1 MRAFGD
7 FTPEQIAYDTAE
19 VAILPVPYDGTSTWI
34 KGADRGPEALL
45 DASFNLEFYDIE
57 TGTEV
62 YKRGIATL
70 DPVLED
76 SSPEAMADEVE
87 RRMERILTDGKFPVL
102 IGGEHSVSIGAFRA
116 VARRYPNLSI
126 LQLDAHSDMRDEYEG
141 SACNHACVMARAKEL
156 TPHITQ
162 VGIRSTAREE
172 LHNIDSKRT
181 FYAHR
186 IAEDDEWVERVSAQ
200 LGDEVYIAIDLDVF
214 DPAYLPSTGTPEPGG
229 LSYREVMA
237 LLRRVIREHR
247 VVGLDVVELCPNPA
261 SKASDFL
268 AAKLIYQFLSEL
280 YAKPETTL

>member
-7 FTPEQIAYDTAE
+7 FSPEEMSYDSAA

-45 DASFNLEFYDIE
+45 EASYNLEFYDIE
-57 TGTEV
+57 TQTEV
-62 YKRGIATL
+62 FRRGIATL
-70 DPVLED
+70 EPVTEA

-87 RRMERILTDGKFPVL
+87 RRMATILSDGKFPVL

-116 VARRYPNLSI
+116 VARRYPNLTI

-156 TPHITQ
+156 TPNITQ

-172 LHNIDSKRT
+172 LHNINPKRT

-186 IAEDDEWVERVSAQ
+186 IAEDDEWIERVSAQ
-200 LGDEVYIAIDLDVF
+200 LGEEVYITIDLDVF

-229 LSYREVMA
+229 LSYREVIT
-237 LLRRVIREHR
+237 LLRRVISEHR
-247 VVGLDVVELCPNPA
+247 VVGLDVVELCPNPHA
-261 SKASDFL
+261 KASDFL

-280 YAKPETTL
+280 YATPKTTL

>member
-1 MRAFGD
+1 
-7 FTPEQIAYDTAE
+7 
-19 VAILPVPYDGTSTWI
+19 
-34 KGADRGPEALL
+34 
-45 DASFNLEFYDIE
+45 
-57 TGTEV
+57 
-62 YKRGIATL
+62 
-70 DPVLED
+70 
-76 SSPEAMADEVE
+76 MADEVE
-87 RRMERILTDGKFPVL
+87 RRMERILSDGKFPVL

-200 LGDEVYIAIDLDVF
+200 LGDEVYITIDLDVF

>member
-7 FTPEQIAYDTAE
+7 FTPEEMRYEGAE
-19 VAILPVPYDGTSTWI
+19 IAILPVPYDGTSTWI

-45 DASFNLEFYDIE
+45 DASYNLEFYDIE
-57 TGTEV
+57 TATEV
-62 YKRGIATL
+62 YRRGIATL
-70 DPVLED
+70 EPVVEV

-87 RRMERILTDGKFPVL
+87 RRMTAILDDGKFPVL

-116 VARRYPNLSI
+116 MARRYPNLTI

-141 SACNHACVMARAKEL
+141 SPCNHACVMARAKEL
-156 TPHITQ
+156 TPNITQ

-172 LHNIDSKRT
+172 LHNIDPKRT
-181 FYAHR
+181 FHAYR
-186 IAEDDEWVERVSAQ
+186 IAEDSEWMERVSAQ
-200 LGDEVYIAIDLDVF
+200 LGEEVYITIDLDVF
-214 DPAYLPSTGTPEPGG
+214 DPSVLPSTGTPEPGG
-229 LSYREVMA
+229 LHYREVMG

-261 SKASDFL
+261 AKASDFL

-280 YAKPETTL
+280 YADRAER

>member
-87 RRMERILTDGKFPVL
+87 RRMERILADGKFPVL

-116 VARRYPNLSI
+116 VARRYPSLSI

-186 IAEDDEWVERVSAQ
+186 IAEDDSWVERVSAQ
-200 LGDEVYIAIDLDVF
+200 LGDEVYITIDLDVF

-261 SKASDFL
+261 AKASDFL

>member
-87 RRMERILTDGKFPVL
+87 RRMERILADGKFPVL

-116 VARRYPNLSI
+116 VARRYPSLSI
-126 LQLDAHSDMRDEYEG
+126 LQLEAHSDMRDEYEG

-186 IAEDDEWVERVSAQ
+186 IAEDDSWVERVSAQ
-200 LGDEVYIAIDLDVF
+200 LGDEVYITIDLDVF

-261 SKASDFL
+261 AKASDFL

>member
-7 FTPEQIAYDTAE
+7 FTDEQMCYESAAI
-19 VAILPVPYDGTSTWI
+19 AILPVPYDGTSTWI
-34 KGADRGPEALL
+34 KGADRGPEAIL

-57 TGTEV
+57 TATEV

-70 DPVLED
+70 EPVTED

-87 RRMERILTDGKFPVL
+87 HRMDQILHDGKFPVL

-116 VARRYPNLSI
+116 MARRYPNLSI

-156 TPHITQ
+156 TTNITQ

-172 LHNIDSKRT
+172 LHNIDLKRT

-186 IAEDDEWVERVSAQ
+186 IVEDDEWQERVSTQ
-200 LGDEVYIAIDLDVF
+200 LGEEVYITIDLDVL

-229 LSYREVMA
+229 LSYREVMG
-237 LLRRVIREHR
+237 LLKRIIREHR
-247 VVGLDVVELCPNPA
+247 GVGLDVVELCPNPRA
-261 SKASDFL
+261 KASDFL

-280 YAKPETTL
+280 YAAKPPKG

>member
-1 MRAFGD
+1 
-7 FTPEQIAYDTAE
+7 
-19 VAILPVPYDGTSTWI
+19 
-34 KGADRGPEALL
+34 
-45 DASFNLEFYDIE
+45 
-57 TGTEV
+57 
-62 YKRGIATL
+62 
-70 DPVLED
+70 
-76 SSPEAMADEVE
+76 
-87 RRMERILTDGKFPVL
+87 
-102 IGGEHSVSIGAFRA
+102 
-116 VARRYPNLSI
+116 
-126 LQLDAHSDMRDEYEG
+126 
-141 SACNHACVMARAKEL
+141 MARAKEL

-172 LHNIDSKRT
+172 LHNIDPKRT

-200 LGDEVYIAIDLDVF
+200 LGDEVYITIDLDVF

>member
-7 FTPEQIAYDTAE
+7 FTNEQMRYDSAE
-19 VAILPVPYDGTSTWI
+19 IAILPVPYDGTSTWI
-34 KGADRGPEALL
+34 KGADRGPDAIL
-45 DASFNLEFYDIE
+45 DASYNLEFYDIE
-57 TGTEV
+57 TATEV

-70 DPVLED
+70 EPVTEA

-87 RRMERILTDGKFPVL
+87 RRMETILHDGKFPVL

-116 VARRYPNLSI
+116 MARRYPNLSI

-156 TPHITQ
+156 TLNITQ

-172 LHNIDSKRT
+172 LHNIDTKRT

-186 IAEDDEWVERVSAQ
+186 IAEDDEWQERVSTQ
-200 LGDEVYIAIDLDVF
+200 LGDEVYITIDLDVF

-229 LSYREVMA
+229 LTYREVMG
-237 LLRRVIREHR
+237 LLKRIVREHR
-247 VVGLDVVELCPNPA
+247 VVGIDIVELCPNPMA
-261 SKASDFL
+261 KASDFL

-280 YAKPETTL
+280 YAAKPPKG